1 MSHPSIVPQ
10 GGRARMNRQR
20 RRGGV
25 RIGKSGIG
33 LLACYGRK
41 RHGGLQ
47 ARYAA
52 EPTARRIVIVI
63 TE

>member
-1 MSHPSIVPQ
+1 
-10 GGRARMNRQR
+10 MNRQR